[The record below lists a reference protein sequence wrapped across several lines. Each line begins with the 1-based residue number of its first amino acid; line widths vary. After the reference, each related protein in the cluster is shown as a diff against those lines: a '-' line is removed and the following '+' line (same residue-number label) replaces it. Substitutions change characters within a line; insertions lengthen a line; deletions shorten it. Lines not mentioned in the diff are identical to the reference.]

1 MIQHLLAKFQISKMQ
16 ENQNETH
23 EPDTSPTNPTTT
35 NPTNSDAIKLD
46 HLDTPFKLPMEY
58 LPDEQLCPIDKSVLS
73 DLELIECTK
82 QTNNGTLWNIYKYQR
97 IRRHEIK
104 TRAEIK

>member
-16 ENQNETH
+16 EPKETKETTETK
-23 EPDTSPTNPTTT
+23 EPQEPETNANKANNAT
-35 NPTNSDAIKLD
+35 NPTNPA

-58 LPDEQLCPIDKSVLS
+58 LPEDQLCLIDKSVLS

-82 QTNNGTLWNIYKYQR
+82 QVNDTNCVKNEFNVASESN
-97 IRRHEIK
+97 H
-104 TRAEIK
+104 